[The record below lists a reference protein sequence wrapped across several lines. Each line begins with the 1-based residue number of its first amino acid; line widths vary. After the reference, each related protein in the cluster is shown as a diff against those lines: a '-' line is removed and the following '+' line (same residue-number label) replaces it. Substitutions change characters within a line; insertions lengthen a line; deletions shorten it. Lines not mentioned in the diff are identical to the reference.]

1 MEEGVLDL
9 QSKIINVC
17 CLQEDVIQSAKLA
30 NAHGFIT
37 ALPDGYDTK
46 VCIPVSDARV
56 MLASFHG
63 FGA

>member
-1 MEEGVLDL
+1 M
-9 QSKIINVC
+9 C
-17 CLQEDVIQSAKLA
+17 CLQENVIESAKLA

-46 VCIPVSDARV
+46 VCIPASDARV